1 MLRVIACI
9 TQEHNV
15 WLLTLAALICAVTST
30 SAFLMLGRSVARRAT
45 VARIWAVAAGV
56 TAGLGVWATHFVA
69 MTAYDVG
76 VPLSFELG
84 SLLGSLAISLL
95 AQTAAFWL
103 VHHLNRPHA
112 WGFAGAISGIGI
124 IAMHYVGTAGIEA
137 AAIMRWD
144 TGLVAAS
151 IVMSILFAAAAFIT
165 FYALTGKWRIL
176 QAGVVMVLAI
186 CALHFTA
193 MSAVT
198 LIPIGGEANVGG
210 LSQSM
215 LGVVVGFG
223 TLICLIAAFA
233 AAMADIYLSDRQRQE
248 NLRLR
253 ETVATRT
260 AELLRLAEEQMALT
274 ERAEAANTAKS
285 QFLANMSHE
294 LRTPLNAVI
303 GYGEIIAED
312 AADDSLR
319 QDAQRIISA
328 GRHLL
333 TLIND
338 VLDLSKV
345 DAGRVELESTRF
357 DPVALVRDTMETV
370 APLAKARKV
379 RLHLDV
385 TAKLGH
391 AETDAFR
398 LKQCLLNLLSNAVK
412 FSEGGDVTLRARR
425 VVVDGRECLSFAVQ
439 DTGIGMSK
447 EQISRLF
454 QPFMQADASK
464 TREYGGTGL
473 GLVISRNY
481 AQLMGGDIAVESELG
496 AGATFTLRVPALLHA
511 QEMPEA
517 A

>member
-1 MLRVIACI
+1 MLRVIACV
-9 TQEHNV
+9 TQEHNL
-15 WLLTLAALICAVTST
+15 WLLLLAALICAITST
-30 SAFLMLGRSVARRAT
+30 CAFVMLGRSAERQAT
-45 VARIWAVAAGV
+45 MARIWAIAAGV
-56 TAGLGVWATHFVA
+56 IAGLGVWATHFVA

-84 SLLGSLAISLL
+84 SLFGSLAISLL
-95 AQTAAFWL
+95 MQTAAFWL
-103 VHHLNRPHA
+103 VHYVNRPHA

-137 AAIMRWD
+137 AALMRWD
-144 TGLVAAS
+144 AGLVAAS

-165 FYALTGKWRIL
+165 FYALSGKWRAL

-198 LIPIGGEANVGG
+198 LVPFGAGEDIDG

-223 TLICLIAAFA
+223 ALLCLVTALA

-253 ETVATRT
+253 ETVEART

-294 LRTPLNAVI
+294 LRTPLNAI
-303 GYGEIIAED
+303 LGYGEMISED
-312 AADDSLR
+312 AADETSR
-319 QDAQRIISA
+319 KDAERIMAA

-338 VLDLSKV
+338 ILDLSKI
-345 DAGRVELESTRF
+345 DAGKIELEATAF
-357 DPVALVRDTMETV
+357 DPTVLARDTLETV
-370 APLAKARKV
+370 KPLARDRKV
-379 RLHLDV
+379 RLHLDLSGQFGA
-385 TAKLGH
+385 AK
-391 AETDAFR
+391 TDAFR
-398 LKQCLLNLLSNAVK
+398 IKQCLLNLLSNAVK
-412 FSEGGDVTLRARR
+412 FSQGGDVTLRVRR
-425 VVVDGRECLSFAVQ
+425 EISAGRDCLVFAVQ
-439 DTGIGMSK
+439 DTGIGMS
-447 EQISRLF
+447 EDQISRLF
-454 QPFMQADASK
+454 QPFMQADAST
-464 TREYGGTGL
+464 TRQFGGTGL

-481 AQLMGGDIAVESELG
+481 AQLMGGDISVESTLG
-496 AGATFTLRVPALLHA
+496 GGSTFTLRVAATLEQ
-511 QEMPEA
+511 QELQQA